1 MARSCIFFDLFD
13 TLCVVNEK
21 RYYEEKRAAAELAGL
36 DYDFFMAC
44 WRATAREAILGKLD
58 SPYARAREAMAKAGC
73 FDRRVISKIAR
84 LDVETILGAT
94 SLYDGAA
101 DTIATLRKRG
111 FQVGLLSNATPTT
124 TFLIAEFKLRS
135 LLDPLVL
142 SYEKGVKKPDKEIY
156 QIALEEAQAQA
167 ADTVFVGDGANGELD
182 GARRAGMETVRI
194 THPARA
200 LSFLNPL
207 KMSSDDHREVL
218 SFEKLLALPLLQA

>member
-1 MARSCIFFDLFD
+1 VTCSCIFFDLFD
-13 TLCVVNEK
+13 TLCLVDET
-21 RYYEEKRAAAELAGL
+21 RYYKEKRAAAELAGI

-73 FDRRVISKIAR
+73 FDHRVISEIAR

-94 SLYDGAA
+94 SLYDGVES
-101 DTIATLRKRG
+101 TLATLRESG
-111 FQVGLLSNATPTT
+111 FRLGLLSNATPTT
-124 TFLIAEFKLRS
+124 AFLISKFNLRS
-135 LLDPLVL
+135 LLDPLIL
-142 SYEKGVKKPDKEIY
+142 SYERGVKKPDKEIY
-156 QIALEEAQAQA
+156 RIALEKAEAHA
-167 ADTVFVGDGANGELD
+167 AETAFVGDGANGELD

-218 SFEKLLALPLLQA
+218 SFEELLALPLLQA